1 MAEKILQTRIQLKYD
16 TYANWVSN
24 NPVLKAGE
32 VAIAT
37 IPAAETNAYAPVVKD
52 NLPNVVIKVGDGT
65 STYTQLKFVSGLAA
79 DVYAWAKASKKPEYA
94 ATEIGGLESYID
106 GVIGNHGEIQDT
118 DTQYTVVAGT
128 GKYVF
133 DLMARDK
140 GETSYSDKI
149 ASIDLSD
156 IDTRL
161 TALETAIGEGGS
173 VSTQITAA
181 INKLDSDGQTAGT
194 GEVISAVSQ
203 VDGVVS
209 VSKKTLAEADIPT
222 LSIAKTD
229 GLQAA
234 LDSKQANL
242 TFEGTY
248 NASTNKVATQSTVTD
263 AINKL
268 DAAGETAGT
277 GEVISAVSQADGV
290 ITVAKKT
297 LTADDIPT
305 LTTEKLS
312 DFATKHAE
320 KQDVLG
326 FAGQYN
332 KTSNPVAT
340 KGYVDE
346 MVADLNGAMHF
357 EGVVTGDTF
366 EQAIQNANKTF
377 VAGDVVLWGV
387 NEYVYDGA
395 EWHVLGNE
403 SIYAL
408 KTDVNDEFAA
418 VRGELAEEVEAL
430 ENAKQDNLTFDG
442 TYDSSTNKVAT
453 VATVNNAIGKLDAA
467 KVEAGEG
474 EILASIVETD
484 GVITV
489 TKRDLVAADIPT
501 IAQSQVDG
509 LSDALAAK
517 QNNLTFEGTYNA
529 STNKVATQSTV
540 TEAINKLDYTDTA
553 VATQFVT
560 AVSETDGV
568 ISVTRAQPTIDDISG
583 AAAIAKSGN
592 VNDLVQTTGDVLVFD
607 CGSSSKNI

>member
-1 MAEKILQTRIQLKYD
+1 MAEKILNTRIQLKYD
-16 TYANWVSN
+16 TYANWVAN

-37 IPAAETNAYAPVVKD
+37 IPAAETNSYAPVVKD

-79 DVYAWAKASKKPEYA
+79 DVYAWAKADKKPEYA
-94 ATEIGGLESYID
+94 ATEITGLEDYID
-106 GVIGNHGEIQDT
+106 SVIDGTEKIQDT

-140 GETSYSDKI
+140 GETSYSDKV

-173 VSTQITAA
+173 VSTQITNA
-181 INKLDSDGQTAGT
+181 INKLDSDGQTVGT
-194 GEVISAVSQ
+194 GEIISAVSQ
-203 VDGVVS
+203 ADGVIS
-209 VSKKTLAEADIPT
+209 VSKRALVEADIPE
-222 LSIAKTD
+222 LSIAKTA
-229 GLQAA
+229 GLQDA

-366 EQAIQNANKTF
+366 EAAIAASGKTF

-387 NEYVYDGA
+387 NEYVYDGS

-408 KTDVNDEFAA
+408 KDDVSKEFEN
-418 VRGELAEEVEAL
+418 VRKEHDDDIKDLQD
-430 ENAKQDNLTFDG
+430 NKQDNLTFDG
-442 TYDSSTNKVAT
+442 TYNADSNKVAT
-453 VATVNNAIGKLDAA
+453 VATVTNAINKLDAA
-467 KVEAGEG
+467 EVKAGAGE
-474 EILASIVETD
+474 IIDSVAETD
-484 GVITV
+484 GVVTV
-489 TKRDLVAADIPT
+489 TKRALVAADIPT
-501 IAQSQVDG
+501 IGQDQVDG
-509 LSDALAAK
+509 LGDALAAK

-540 TEAINKLDYTDTA
+540 SDAINKLDYTDAA

-568 ISVTRAQPTIDDISG
+568 ISVTRAQPTIDDI
-583 AAAIAKSGN
+583 ANRAVIAKTGN
-592 VNDLVQTTGDVLVFD
+592 VNDLIQTAGDVLVFD

>member
-1 MAEKILQTRIQLKYD
+1 MAEKILNTRIQLKYD
-16 TYANWVSN
+16 TYANWVAN

-37 IPAAETNAYAPVVKD
+37 IPAAETNSYAPVVKD

-79 DVYAWAKASKKPEYA
+79 DVYAWAKADKKPEYA
-94 ATEIGGLESYID
+94 ATEITGLEDYID
-106 GVIGNHGEIQDT
+106 NVIDGTEKIQDT

-140 GETSYSDKI
+140 GETAYSDKI

-173 VSTQITAA
+173 VSTQITNA
-181 INKLDSDGQTAGT
+181 INKLDSDGQTVGT
-194 GEVISAVSQ
+194 GEIISAVSQ
-203 VDGVVS
+203 ADGVIS
-209 VSKKTLAEADIPT
+209 VSKRALVEADIPE
-222 LSIAKTD
+222 LSIAKTA
-229 GLQAA
+229 GLQDA

-366 EQAIQNANKTF
+366 EAAIAASGKTF

-387 NEYVYDGA
+387 NEYVYDGS

-408 KTDVNDEFAA
+408 KDDVNQEFEDL
-418 VRGELAEEVEAL
+418 RKEHDDDIKDLQD
-430 ENAKQDNLTFDG
+430 NKQDNLTFDG
-442 TYDSSTNKVAT
+442 TYNADSNKVAT
-453 VATVNNAIGKLDAA
+453 VATVTNAINKLDAA
-467 KVEAGEG
+467 EVKAGTG
-474 EILASIVETD
+474 EIIDSVAEAD
-484 GVITV
+484 GVVTV
-489 TKRDLVAADIPT
+489 TKRALVAADIPT
-501 IAQSQVDG
+501 IGQDQVDG
-509 LSDALAAK
+509 LGDALAAK

-540 TEAINKLDYTDTA
+540 SDAINKLDYTDAA
-553 VATQFVT
+553 VASQFVT

-568 ISVTRAQPTIDDISG
+568 ISVTRAQPTIDDI
-583 AAAIAKSGN
+583 ANRAVIAKTGN
-592 VNDLVQTTGDVLVFD
+592 VNDLIQTAGDVLVFD

>member
-1 MAEKILQTRIQLKYD
+1 MAEKILNTRIQLKYD
-16 TYANWVSN
+16 TYANWVAN

-37 IPAAETNAYAPVVKD
+37 IPAAETNSYAPVVKD

-79 DVYAWAKASKKPEYA
+79 DVYAWAKADKKPEYA
-94 ATEIGGLESYID
+94 ATEITGLEAYID
-106 GVIGNHGEIQDT
+106 NVIDGTEKIQDT

-156 IDTRL
+156 INTRL

-173 VSTQITAA
+173 VSTQITNA
-181 INKLDSDGQTAGT
+181 INKLDSDGQTVGT
-194 GEVISAVSQ
+194 GEIISAVSQ
-203 VDGVVS
+203 TDGVIS
-209 VSKKTLAEADIPT
+209 VSKRALVEADIPE
-222 LSIAKTD
+222 LSIAKTA
-229 GLQAA
+229 GLQDA

-366 EQAIQNANKTF
+366 EAAIAASGKTF

-387 NEYVYDGA
+387 NEYVYDGS

-408 KTDVNDEFAA
+408 KDDVSKEFEN
-418 VRGELAEEVEAL
+418 VRKEHDDDIKDLQD
-430 ENAKQDNLTFDG
+430 NKQDNLTFDG
-442 TYDSSTNKVAT
+442 TYNADSNKVAT
-453 VATVNNAIGKLDAA
+453 VSTVTNAINKLDAA
-467 KVEAGEG
+467 EVKAGAGE
-474 EILASIVETD
+474 IIDSVAETD
-484 GVITV
+484 GVVTV
-489 TKRDLVAADIPT
+489 TKRALVAADIPT
-501 IAQSQVDG
+501 IGQDQVSG
-509 LSDALAAK
+509 LGDALAAK

-540 TEAINKLDYTDTA
+540 SDAINKLDYTDAA

-568 ISVTRAQPTIDDISG
+568 ISVTRAQPTIDDI
-583 AAAIAKSGN
+583 ANRAVIAKTGN
-592 VNDLVQTTGDVLVFD
+592 VNDLIQTTGDVLVFD